1 MPELMM
7 MFIAGIVVLIV
18 MAALL
23 AILCAFVRFCST
35 SAESTGK
42 EGEYEVARKLKR
54 LPADEYF
61 VLNDL
66 MVTDARGI
74 TTQIDHVV
82 ISRFGLF
89 VIETKCYKGWI
100 FANPQKRF
108 WTQSLYAGGRGWF
121 ASSEKHKFQNP
132 IKQNWRHIY
141 VLSERL
147 KLPRRYFVNVVAFC
161 GDASFK
167 TAVPDNVM
175 RANDVVPYIC
185 SFDKPLFD
193 RDRSVRIY
201 DSVSKLFSSVTN
213 EQRENHVHMLHVL
226 HAAAPAVNDGKAPR
240 CPRCGAAMRLRHRR
254 SDNAPFYGCSNYP
267 QCHGTVDA
275 C

>member
-1 MPELMM
+1 MCEPMISFL
-7 MFIAGIVVLIV
+7 GVVAVGLLVFLLIRS
-18 MAALL
+18 AF
-23 AILCAFVRFCST
+23 LCVGST
-35 SAESTGK
+35 SAVRVGNV
-42 EGEYEVARKLKR
+42 GEYQVAGELNR
-54 LPADEYF
+54 LPSDEYF

-100 FANPQKRF
+100 FANPKNRF

-121 ASSEKHKFQNP
+121 ARSEKHRFQNP

-147 KLPRRYFVNVVAFC
+147 KLPRRYFVNVVVFC
-161 GDASFK
+161 GDASFM

-175 RANDVVPYIC
+175 GANDVVSYIQ

-193 RDRSVRIY
+193 QDRSVRIF
-201 DSVSKLFSSVTN
+201 DSVCKLCSSITK
-213 EQRENHVHMLHVL
+213 EQHENHVHMLHVL
-226 HAAAPAVNDGKAPR
+226 HAAAPVVHDGKAPR
-240 CPRCGAAMRLRHRR
+240 CPRCGAPMRLRHRH

-267 QCHGTVDA
+267 QCHGTIDA

>member
-1 MPELMM
+1 MLNPIILL
-7 MFIAGIVVLIV
+7 AGIVVLV
-18 MAALL
+18 LL
-23 AILCAFVRFCST
+23 AFLCVRST
-35 SAESTGK
+35 SAESIGK
-42 EGEYEVARKLKR
+42 EGECEVAGELNR
-54 LPADEYF
+54 LPSDEYF

-100 FANPQKRF
+100 FANPKNRF

-121 ASSEKHKFQNP
+121 ARSEKHRFQNP

-147 KLPRRYFVNVVAFC
+147 KLPRRYFVNVVVFC
-161 GDASFK
+161 GDASFM
-167 TAVPDNVM
+167 TAVPENVM
-175 RANDVVPYIC
+175 DENDVVPYIL
-185 SFDKPLFD
+185 SFEKPLFD
-193 RDRSVRIY
+193 QDRSVRIF
-201 DSVSKLFSSVTN
+201 DSVCKLFSSVTK
-213 EQRENHVHMLHVL
+213 EQRENHVQMLHVL
-226 HAAAPAVNDGKAPR
+226 HAAAPVVHDGKAPR
-240 CPRCGAAMRLRHRR
+240 CPRCGAPMRLRHRR

-267 QCHGTVDA
+267 QCHGTIDA

>member
-66 MVTDARGI
+66 MVTDARGM

-100 FANPQKRF
+100 FANPQNRF
-108 WTQSLYAGGRGWF
+108 WTQSLYAGGWGWF
-121 ASSEKHKFQNP
+121 ACSEKYRFQNP

-147 KLPRRYFVNVVAFC
+147 RLPRRYFVNVVVFC

-167 TAVPDNVM
+167 TAVPDNVID
-175 RANDVVPYIC
+175 ASDVVPYML
-185 SFDKPLFD
+185 SFDEPLFD
-193 RDRSVRIY
+193 RDRSVQIF
-201 DSVSKLFSSVTN
+201 DSVHKLVSQVTK
-213 EQRENHVHMLHVL
+213 EQCEDHVYMLHVL
-226 HAAAPAVNDGKAPR
+226 HAAAPAVNDGKALR

>member
-1 MPELMM
+1 
-7 MFIAGIVVLIV
+7 MFDPIILLVGIAILI
-18 MAALL
+18 LL
-23 AILCAFVRFCST
+23 AILLLPLYVGPT
-35 SAESTGK
+35 TAESVGK

-66 MVTDARGI
+66 MVTDSRGI

-100 FANPQKRF
+100 FANPQNRC
-108 WTQSLYAGGRGWF
+108 WTQSLYVGGRGWF
-121 ASSEKHKFQNP
+121 ARSEKHRFQNP

-147 KLPRRYFVNVVAFC
+147 KLPKRYFFNVVVFC
-161 GDASFK
+161 GDASVM

-175 RANDVVPYIC
+175 GANDVVPYIH

-193 RDRSVRIY
+193 RDCSVRIF
-201 DSVSKLFSSVTN
+201 DSVCKLFSLVTK
-213 EQRENHVHMLHVL
+213 EQRESHVHMLHVL
-226 HAAAPAVNDGKAPR
+226 HAAAPVVHDGKAPR

-267 QCHGTVDA
+267 QCHGTINA
-275 C
+275 Y

>member
-1 MPELMM
+1 MPEPMILPVG
-7 MFIAGIVVLIV
+7 IAVLI
-18 MAALL
+18 LL
-23 AILCAFVRFCST
+23 VIVLAFLRAGST
-35 SAESTGK
+35 SAESVGK
-42 EGEYEVARKLKR
+42 EGEYEVARKLNK
-54 LPADEYF
+54 LPADDYF

-100 FANPQKRF
+100 FANPQNRF
-108 WTQSLYAGGRGWF
+108 WTQSLYAGGRGWI
-121 ASSEKHKFQNP
+121 ARSEKHRFQNP

-147 KLPRRYFVNVVAFC
+147 KLPLKCFVNVVVFC
-161 GDASFK
+161 GGASFK

-175 RANDVVPYIC
+175 RANDVASYIR

-193 RDRSVRIY
+193 RDRSVQIF
-201 DSVSKLFSSVTN
+201 DSVCKLFLSVTK
-213 EQRENHVHMLHVL
+213 EQRENHVHLLHVL
-226 HAAAPAVNDGKAPR
+226 HDTTFVVHAGKTPR
-240 CPRCGAAMRLRHRR
+240 CPLCGAAMRLRHRR
-254 SDNAPFYGCSNYP
+254 SDNVPFYGCSNYP
-267 QCHGTVDA
+267 QCHGTIGA

>member
-1 MPELMM
+1 MPEPMI
-7 MFIAGIVVLIV
+7 FIAVVVASI
-18 MAALL
+18 LL
-23 AILCAFVRFCST
+23 AILLRSLCVGLT
-35 SAESTGK
+35 SPESVGK
-42 EGEYEVARKLKR
+42 EGEYEVARILKR

-100 FANPQKRF
+100 FANPKNRF

-121 ASSEKHKFQNP
+121 ARSEKYRFQNP

-147 KLPRRYFVNVVAFC
+147 KIPRRYFVNVVVFC
-161 GDASFK
+161 GDASFM
-167 TAVPDNVM
+167 TAVPENVM
-175 RANDVVPYIC
+175 DENDVVPYILSFEKPVRFKRHVAVYC
-185 SFDKPLFD
+185 EADGRKADIERRLAATQVSRHQSFDHF
-193 RDRSVRIY
+193 
-201 DSVSKLFSSVTN
+201 T
-213 EQRENHVHMLHVL
+213 
-226 HAAAPAVNDGKAPR
+226 APIEETLKKIVALVA
-240 CPRCGAAMRLRHRR
+240 RL
-254 SDNAPFYGCSNYP
+254 
-267 QCHGTVDA
+267 
-275 C
+275 